1 MTNTLFMGQN
11 HVFKAKKCENS
22 PQRKHWLEPVISTS
36 TKPNLFQES
45 FEVLASIFLIWLA
58 WKFLLQTALAA
69 TGCMKGKCRSLGVVI
84 YCSTSSRIGGIQL
97 CLPSLKTSE
106 LSLKRHSA
114 IHPELVTV
122 IWLFS
127 NACDQHIQHHEV

>member
-1 MTNTLFMGQN
+1 
-11 HVFKAKKCENS
+11 
-22 PQRKHWLEPVISTS
+22 
-36 TKPNLFQES
+36 
-45 FEVLASIFLIWLA
+45 LASIFLIWLA